1 LELDHLETPAKP
13 VNTATHRG
21 ITYVSIL
28 QLNRK
33 IPTSTISVATQ
44 QLFNLELSI
53 LTRSQKVSISPLLLH
68 FFVLVSRYTDRSHVT
83 LRRDRKSV
91 CSESEVSDISECSS
105 PLLWDSKSLL
115 LQPALIRS
123 TLSRHLVHIMLSL

>member
-21 ITYVSIL
+21 IMFALENNSMI
-28 QLNRK
+28 K
-33 IPTSTISVATQ
+33 IFISNTSEATQ